1 VILCVNPNPAIDK
14 TVVVPGFRL
23 NAIHR
28 SASVLALPGG
38 KGCNVARALVTLGES
53 AMVTGWVG
61 GHAGRFIE
69 EGLAAEGIGAAFVH
83 TEAES
88 RTCLSILDS
97 ESGGVTEI
105 YERGES
111 ITESQVAE
119 LLARYRVLLG
129 QVTGVTLSGTLPP
142 GCPPDLYRT
151 LIEVAREQGL
161 PAYLDSSGEALR
173 EGLLGRPA
181 LVKPNAAEFAEVT
194 GAPSTG
200 PGDMIRAM
208 QEIAARYETTVVVS
222 RGAAGALANDGRT
235 AWEVRAPRVEARSAV
250 GSGDCL
256 LAGLAFGLSR
266 GLPLPDAV
274 RCGVAAGSANT
285 LQTGAGRF
293 VRTDFE
299 RLLAETVVTIIH
311 ERDAA
316 P

>member
-14 TVVVPGFRL
+14 TVVVRGFRL

-28 SASVLALPGG
+28 PASVLALPGG
-38 KGCNVARALVTLGES
+38 KGCNVGRALVTLGES
-53 AMVTGWVG
+53 AIVTGWVG

-88 RTCLSILDS
+88 RTCLSIVDS

-105 YERGES
+105 YERGEPVA
-111 ITESQVAE
+111 ESQVAE
-119 LLARYRVLLG
+119 LLAQYRTLLG
-129 QVTGVTLSGTLPP
+129 HVTGVTLSGTLPP

-151 LIEVAREQGL
+151 LIEIAREQGK

-173 EGLLGRPA
+173 LGIPGRPA
-181 LVKPNAAEFAEVT
+181 LVKPNAAEFADLTGVSLTRSTDIVSAAREV
-194 GAPSTG
+194 AV
-200 PGDMIRAM
+200 
-208 QEIAARYETTVVVS
+208 RYETAVVVS
-222 RGAAGALANDGRT
+222 RGAAGALATDGRA
-235 AWEVRAPRVEARSAV
+235 AWEVRAPRVEVRSAV

-256 LAGLAFGLSR
+256 LAGLAFALSR
-266 GLPLPDAV
+266 GLPLPEAL
-274 RCGVAAGSANT
+274 RYGVAAGSANT

-293 VRTDFE
+293 ARTDFE
-299 RLLAETVVTIIH
+299 RLLSETMIIAVH
-311 ERDAA
+311 ERDAS

>member
-14 TVVVPGFRL
+14 TVVMPGFRL

-28 SASVLALPGG
+28 PASVLALPGG
-38 KGCNVARALVTLGES
+38 KGCNVARALVTLGEP

-69 EGLAAEGIGAAFVH
+69 EGLAAEGIGAAFIH
-83 TEAES
+83 TAVES
-88 RTCLSILDS
+88 RTCLSIVDS

-105 YERGES
+105 YERGEAVAD
-111 ITESQVAE
+111 SQVAE
-119 LLARYRVLLG
+119 LLVRYRALLG

-151 LIEVAREQGL
+151 LIELARAHGR

-173 EGLLGRPA
+173 LGLEGRPA
-181 LVKPNAAEFAEVT
+181 LVKPNAAEFADLA
-194 GAPSTG
+194 GARLAG
-200 PGDMIRAM
+200 RADIIRAAR
-208 QEIAARYETTVVVS
+208 EVAVRYETAVVIS
-222 RGAAGALANDGRT
+222 MGAGGALAADGRA
-235 AWEVRAPRVEARSAV
+235 AWEVRAPSIDAGSAV

-256 LAGLAFGLSR
+256 LAGLVFGLNR
-266 GLPLPDAV
+266 GLPLADAL

-285 LQTGAGRF
+285 LQAGAGRF
-293 VRTDFE
+293 ARTDFE
-299 RLLAETVVTIIH
+299 RLLAETAVTIVH
-311 ERDAA
+311 ERDAS